1 VVFEEKIGCPGKR
14 PGFRLGFPANSLDT
28 QMSSSSPAVPL
39 GRSVSWALVGN
50 VFYAIC
56 QWGAV
61 VLLAR
66 LGSVEVL
73 GRFALALALTAPVFL
88 LASLQL
94 RSILATDAREQF
106 RFMDYAAL
114 RWLAMMAALL
124 AAGLLAPRDSADAF
138 ATVAFIALAK
148 SFEGLSDV
156 IYGQHQRLERMD
168 RVAISLVLRGAAGL
182 LGIVGGLEIAGTAA
196 AAAAG
201 MALAWGLV
209 LLVYDIGFGALPA
222 FGKGTTTALRRSNA
236 PRIRAL
242 MRLSLPLGLV
252 LMLVSLQS
260 NIPRYFLDA
269 YGGSKALGAF
279 AAVSSFLSVGIVIVG
294 ALGQSAAPRM
304 SRRFSGGEYPAF
316 LRLVGGVC
324 LAAVGVGV
332 IGWVVAVVG
341 GASLL
346 GLLLGEPY
354 RPFAPE
360 LAWLMAMGIVAYVAS
375 ALGYALTAARRI
387 HVQVPMLLV
396 ACLAVAGAS
405 FALIPRHGILGAAW
419 AVGAGFTVQ
428 ALGSLGVLWKSAP

>member
-1 VVFEEKIGCPGKR
+1 
-14 PGFRLGFPANSLDT
+14 
-28 QMSSSSPAVPL
+28 MSSSPPAVPL

-66 LGSVEVL
+66 LGSVEIL

-114 RWLAMMAALL
+114 RTLAMLLALL
-124 AAGLLAPRDSADAF
+124 ATGLLAPRDSADAF

-156 IYGQHQRLERMD
+156 FYGQHQRLERMD
-168 RVAISLVLRGAAGL
+168 RVATSLALRGAAGL
-182 LGIVGGLEIAGTAA
+182 LGIVAGLKLAGTAA

-201 MALAWGLV
+201 MALAWGSI
-209 LLVYDIGFGALPA
+209 LLVYDIGFGTLGA
-222 FGKGTTTALRRSNA
+222 FGRDAMIALRWSNA
-236 PRIRAL
+236 PRILAL
-242 MRLSLPLGLV
+242 TRLSFPLGLV
-252 LMLVSLQS
+252 LMLISLQS

-269 YGGSKALGAF
+269 HGGSKALGAF
-279 AAVSSFLSVGIVIVG
+279 AALSAFLSVGLVMVG
-294 ALGQSAAPRM
+294 SLGQSAAPRM
-304 SRRFSGGEYPAF
+304 SRRFAAGEYPAF
-316 LRLVGGVC
+316 LRLVGWVC
-324 LAAVGVGV
+324 LAAVLVGV
-332 IGWVVAVVG
+332 VGWLVAVVG

-346 GLLLGEPY
+346 GLLLGESY
-354 RPFAPE
+354 RPLAPE
-360 LAWLMAMGIVAYVAS
+360 LAWLMAMGIVAYLAS
-375 ALGYALTAARRI
+375 ALGYALTAARQI

-396 ACLAVAGAS
+396 ACLTVAGTS
-405 FALIPRHGILGAAW
+405 FALVPRHGVLGAAW